1 MKNSSEQQA
10 KPISKATFESIIGEP
25 KDLGNVSEVLGWVKD
40 SFFKVSY
47 CERNGILEALT
58 QTRTSYTVLTAESVK
73 VTFF

>member
-25 KDLGNVSEVLGWVKD
+25 KDLGNVSEGVKD